1 MLLDISTSDD
11 LQNEAIAR
19 QVTSHIQKIR
29 KSLSL
34 VPINKIKVLYNCA
47 DKSLLK
53 TVIEKAGEISKT
65 INGSFDL
72 DDTIKLSSNDCQTEK
87 SLFRFEVGD
96 QKSFVCRITQV

>member
-1 MLLDISTSDD
+1 M
-11 LQNEAIAR
+11 
-19 QVTSHIQKIR
+19 
-29 KSLSL
+29 
-34 VPINKIKVLYNCA
+34 LYNCA